1 MKIIDVHYDGWG
13 QSWQLGR
20 VAIDGQ
26 MSSFEY
32 SVEAIERGVELAP
45 FRTQLSRVAR
55 TDGPDHMGRLP
66 GLISDSMPDGWGRLL
81 IERLYR
87 QQGQSKPDALDILA
101 FVGDQAIGALT
112 FKPSAPKSGDTPIT
126 SLTEL
131 AEQSIL
137 IHEGEAD
144 EVLPVVANAGGY
156 PHGARPKAL
165 ITKMANQSIT
175 TDLKAEGEPW
185 LVKFANPS
193 DGPDAPRLET
203 LYAQWAGMAGI
214 NMMPC
219 QCIELENDTAAFAT
233 LRFDREDGKRVPVFT
248 AAGLIEANFRL
259 PGSLSYLD
267 LLRLTISLTR
277 NESELAQ
284 MFARCVFN
292 VVFSNMD
299 DHPKNFSFTMNRD
312 GSWNCAPA
320 YDLTLS
326 NGPGGE
332 HSLDVLGKGSE
343 ISRADLLMLANSA
356 ALSGKCAR
364 AIIDQVANVASE
376 VLGKAGTLGEMGI
389 HRHRLRDWKRL
400 VSASLNR
407 MRG

>member
-1 MKIIDVHYDGWG
+1 MKILDVHYEGWG

-20 VAIDGQ
+20 VAIVGQ

-45 FRTQLSRVAR
+45 LRTRLSRVVR
-55 TDGPDHMGRLP
+55 TDGPDHMDRLP

-81 IERLYR
+81 IERLYC

-112 FKPSAPKSGDTPIT
+112 FKPSAPKPSDTPIT

-131 AEQSIL
+131 AEHSIL
-137 IHEGEAD
+137 IHQGEAY

-165 ITKMANQSIT
+165 ITRIAKQTTT

-185 LVKFANPS
+185 LVKFASPC

-214 NMMPC
+214 DMMPC

-233 LRFDREDGKRVPVFT
+233 LRFDRVDGMRVPVFT

-267 LLRLTISLTR
+267 LLKLTISLTR

-292 VVFSNMD
+292 VVFCNMD
-299 DHPKNFSFTMNRD
+299 DHPKNFAYMINRG
-312 GSWNCAPA
+312 GSWSCAPA

-326 NGPGGE
+326 TGPGGE

-356 ALSGKCAR
+356 ALNEMR
-364 AIIDQVANVASE
+364 AKEIIDQVANVASE
-376 VLGKAGTLGEMGI
+376 VLGKVVSLGEMGI
-389 HRHRLRDWKRL
+389 HRKRLREWKRA